1 MKLYYCFN
9 GLYDYEYEIG
19 IEDVINAIYQ
29 RFDFIIEEKAVDF
42 YFTNYNDII
51 GTYFTPNAYWKF
63 LQDTQC
69 DFLDEKLMKKYRR
82 AIREEDKML
91 YGTVKKVTQT
101 EKCDKI
107 IMKGKTIWK

>member
-9 GLYDYEYEIG
+9 GLFDYEYEIG
-19 IEDVINAIYQ
+19 IQDVINAIYQ
-29 RFDFIIEEKAVDF
+29 KLDFIIEEKAVDF

-51 GTYFTPNAYWKF
+51 GAYFTSNAYWQF
-63 LQDTQC
+63 LQDTRC

-91 YGTVKKVTQT
+91 YG
-101 EKCDKI
+101 KI
-107 IMKGKTIWK
+107 K

>member
-1 MKLYYCFN
+1 MKLFYCFN

-29 RFDFIIEEKAVDF
+29 KFDYIIEVKAVDF
-42 YFTNYNDII
+42 YFENYNDII
-51 GTYFTPNAYWKF
+51 GAYFTPNAYWEF
-63 LQDTQC
+63 LQETKC

-91 YGTVKKVTQT
+91 YGRIK
-101 EKCDKI
+101 
-107 IMKGKTIWK
+107 